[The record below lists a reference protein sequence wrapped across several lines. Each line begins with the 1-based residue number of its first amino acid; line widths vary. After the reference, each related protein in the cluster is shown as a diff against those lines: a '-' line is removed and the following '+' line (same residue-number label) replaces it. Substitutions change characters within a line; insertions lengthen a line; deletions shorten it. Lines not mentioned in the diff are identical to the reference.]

1 MTIAWRFVF
10 LALLLASGPGRIR
23 AQETRLQKEGTFL
36 YPPNLTMGPDNLL
49 LGMTIGSVKGHPV
62 SGTINADNTSIDAR
76 GQTIAT
82 HYRSR
87 IFRDS
92 AGRTRI
98 EWTITPMEKQPD
110 QGRDIIELYDPAT
123 RIVAR
128 ISPATKSAAKI
139 YIPRPEEMEK
149 YACNPQDMPEI
160 PPSALRDLAI
170 PKVSQIELPHEV
182 IDGRKLRHGRERV
195 TTPRKPPASGVA
207 SSQVTDYWFSQELQF
222 FVRVKR
228 TGPAK
233 SQNLITLSDISSSE
247 PDPALFAIPSDY
259 TVSQPSL
266 ATHPYCGP
274 EMTL

>member
-110 QGRDIIELYDPAT
+110 QGRD
-123 RIVAR
+123 RHRSVAPGQR
-128 ISPATKSAAKI
+128 KHQGLPRAAG
-139 YIPRPEEMEK
+139 E
-149 YACNPQDMPEI
+149 CD
-160 PPSALRDLAI
+160 
-170 PKVSQIELPHEV
+170 QIA
-182 IDGRKLRHGRERV
+182 R
-195 TTPRKPPASGVA
+195 
-207 SSQVTDYWFSQELQF
+207 
-222 FVRVKR
+222 
-228 TGPAK
+228 GPG
-233 SQNLITLSDISSSE
+233 
-247 PDPALFAIPSDY
+247 
-259 TVSQPSL
+259 
-266 ATHPYCGP
+266 HP
-274 EMTL
+274 